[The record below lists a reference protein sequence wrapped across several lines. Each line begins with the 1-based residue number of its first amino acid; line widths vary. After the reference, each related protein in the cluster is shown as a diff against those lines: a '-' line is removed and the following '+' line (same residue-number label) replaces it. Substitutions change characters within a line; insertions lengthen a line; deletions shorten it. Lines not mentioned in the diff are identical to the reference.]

1 MLPFCMTNH
10 RPDYILDVPD
20 DVLRQSLDFGRSVA
34 MVRTPDDYTGELDMH
49 IRTPASGRVYAPTDL
64 SVHVADGFEAIMDA
78 MVMGGMR
85 GKNDLIHLEK
95 LYERAGMETTGWAR
109 SYMIASWKDLRPVAP
124 PPTGV
129 LPEQKISL
137 SRTDFSAL
145 FTRPSVTGFVC
156 RGTFNYQAAPLRVVE
171 YDARRSTTG
180 WEGRTEVIENG
191 IWHGALRKLPAAFA
205 IAAGFKSTDEAVEM
219 TRNKHFLRG
228 KTFDYDSPATALLF
242 APASSKNITFRPAN
256 DSILELNAARFKS
269 GRLEQKLQ
277 L

>member
-1 MLPFCMTNH
+1 M
-10 RPDYILDVPD
+10 PDYILDIPD
-20 DVLRQSLDFGRSVA
+20 DVLRESVEYGRPLA
-34 MVRTPDDYTGELDMH
+34 MIRTPDDYTGELDMH
-49 IRTPASGRVYAPTDL
+49 IRTPASGRVYAPVDL
-64 SVHVADGFEAIMDA
+64 SINIAEGFENIMVA
-78 MVMGGMR
+78 MATGGMR
-85 GKNDLIHLEK
+85 SKNDLIHLEK
-95 LYERAGMETTGWAR
+95 LYERAGMETTSWAR
-109 SYMIASWKDLRPVAP
+109 SYMIASWKDLRPLAP

-145 FTRPSVTGFVC
+145 FTRPAVTGFVC
-156 RGTFNYQAAPLRVVE
+156 RGTFNYRAAPLRVVE
-171 YDARRSTTG
+171 YDAERTTTG
-180 WEGRTEVIENG
+180 WEARTEVIENG
-191 IWHGALRKLPAAFA
+191 IWHGPLRKLPAAFA
-205 IAAGFKSTDEAVEM
+205 IAAGFKSSAEAVEM

-242 APASSKNITFRPAN
+242 VTPDSKNITFRPAN